1 MDLLEHGIEFGI
13 LVALLT
19 LGLLAGGFAERRHL
33 RLLAGREADNGDFLI
48 SQIKSFPGAARGTT
62 APTIV
67 IAEAV
72 IATDY
77 FKTFIATLRK
87 IFGGE
92 LRSYHSLLDR
102 ARREALQRLVEQA
115 SDLGYNAL
123 CNVRIETAD
132 VVGNTMRRRAAMVAI
147 LASATA
153 YHSAPASP

>member
-1 MDLLEHGIEFGI
+1 MEYAIQFGI
-13 LVALLT
+13 LVGLLA

-33 RLLAGREADNGDFLI
+33 RNLATREANNGGFFI
-48 SQIKSFPGAARGTT
+48 SQVKLFPGLARGPK

-67 IAEAV
+67 ISEVV

-77 FKTFIATLRK
+77 FKTFLAALRK

-92 LRSYHSLLDR
+92 LRSYRSLLDR

-115 SDLGYNAL
+115 RTQGYNAI
-123 CNVRIETAD
+123 CNVRIESAD
-132 VVGNTMRRRAAMVAI
+132 VGGNTMRRRAAMVAI

-153 YHSAPASP
+153 YHRAPHAP

>member
-1 MDLLEHGIEFGI
+1 MDLIEYSVEFGI
-13 LVALLT
+13 LVVLLT
-19 LGLLAGGFAERRHL
+19 VGLLAGGFAERRHL
-33 RLLAGREADNGDFLI
+33 RLLAAREVGNGDFLI
-48 SQIKSFPGAARGTT
+48 SQIKSFPGAAQGAR

-67 IAEAV
+67 IGEAV

-92 LRSYHSLLDR
+92 LRSYNSLLSR

-115 SDLGYNAL
+115 RERGYNAI
-123 CNVRIETAD
+123 CNVRFETAD
-132 VVGNTMRRRAAMVAI
+132 VGGSTMRRRAAMVAI

-153 YHSAPASP
+153 YHRAPLSP

>member
-1 MDLLEHGIEFGI
+1 
-13 LVALLT
+13 
-19 LGLLAGGFAERRHL
+19 L
-33 RLLAGREADNGDFLI
+33 RLLAAREAANGDFLI
-48 SQIKSFPGAARGTT
+48 SQIKSFPGALAGAT

-67 IAEAV
+67 ISEAV

-92 LRSYHSLLDR
+92 LRSYNSLLHR

-115 SDLGYNAL
+115 RQHGYNAI
-123 CNVRIETAD
+123 CNVRIESAD
-132 VVGNTMRRRAAMVAI
+132 VGGNTMRRRAAMVAI

-153 YHSAPASP
+153 YHRAPTPP